1 MIQNIFHR
9 KSRGS
14 GDSGTFSA
22 QKKTRQMP
30 VSSDLLFF
38 VIGVIGLIVLYF
50 VLQGWHSRSETELQ
64 TAVEK
69 YDQAYAEIQTD
80 DFHQAA
86 FFVSRARALVDIL
99 DSSTSFIPVI
109 ERFTGSIHQ
118 DIVLETIGVDI
129 ENETSIVVREDTQS
143 CDIIKSA
150 SLYRLKIGVKA
161 SAHDVFSLGQQYLV
175 WRDKSPWIVDIT
187 LDSMTIDSETQ
198 IVDFTATI
206 FTNVFLWQD
215 EQLFEGVSLMEGE
228 HPCPEVSILRN
239 QQPSTGVEN

>member
-22 QKKTRQMP
+22 QKKARQMP

-69 YDQAYAEIQTD
+69 YDQAYADIQTD
-80 DFHQAA
+80 DFHQAT
-86 FFVSRARALVDIL
+86 FFVSKARALVDIL

-109 ERFTGSIHQ
+109 ERFTESVHQ
-118 DIVLETIGVDI
+118 DVVLETIGIDI
-129 ENETSIVVREDTQS
+129 ENDTVKVG
-143 CDIIKSA
+143 IKA
-150 SLYRLKIGVKA
+150 G
-161 SAHDVFSLGQQYLV
+161 AHDVFSLGQQYLV

-206 FTNVFLWQD
+206 FAD
-215 EQLFEGVSLMEGE
+215 MSLLGGE
-228 HPCPEVSILRN
+228 
-239 QQPSTGVEN
+239 QQPDTEPEPEN